1 MLLLLQQAALLL
13 QLLRAACAIA
23 GTACWLGSCALQ
35 GGQASHSV
43 GQDIS
48 VVQVGA
54 PAESL
59 LAAAAPQPLVQ

>member
-1 MLLLLQQAALLL
+1 MLLLLQQAAL
-13 QLLRAACAIA
+13 AACAIA
-23 GTACWLGSCALQ
+23 AAAAGWLGSCALQ

-43 GQDIS
+43 GQGIS

-59 LAAAAPQPLVQ
+59 LAAAAQPLVQ

>member
-1 MLLLLQQAALLL
+1 MLLLLQQAAL
-13 QLLRAACAIA
+13 AACAIA
-23 GTACWLGSCALQ
+23 AAAAAAGWLGSCALQ

>member
-1 MLLLLQQAALLL
+1 MLLLLQQAALT
-13 QLLRAACAIA
+13 ACAIA
-23 GTACWLGSCALQ
+23 AAGWLGSCALQ

-43 GQDIS
+43 GQGIS

>member
-1 MLLLLQQAALLL
+1 ML

-23 GTACWLGSCALQ
+23 AAAGWLGSCALQ

-43 GQDIS
+43 GQGIS